1 MKFILKILAKLDI
14 YLFKINIVD
23 YMFMNMFM
31 VYMFINMF
39 KGFFVW
45 KIMELSNEYK
55 KILTICDYISKA
67 FRKGALY

>member
-39 KGFFVW
+39 KGFFV
-45 KIMELSNEYK
+45 
-55 KILTICDYISKA
+55 
-67 FRKGALY
+67 

>member
-14 YLFKINIVD
+14 YLLKINIIV
-23 YMFMNMFM
+23 YMFMNMFR

-39 KGFFVW
+39 KGIFVW
-45 KIMELSNEYK
+45 KILELSNEYK
-55 KILTICDYISKA
+55 KILTICAYISKA

>member
-23 YMFMNMFM
+23 YMFMNMFK
-31 VYMFINMF
+31 VYMF

-55 KILTICDYISKA
+55 KISTICDYISKA
-67 FRKGALY
+67 FRNGALN